1 MIFDFLKISTRFIPV
16 DLLPKSR
23 NPFLLYH
30 SICDRDYYSNNFHD
44 ISVDIL
50 YSQLK
55 HLKKSFIFVEIDEY
69 IKSKNKMDLAVL
81 TFDDGYSSVI
91 KNGIKILQELDIP
104 ATIFIN
110 TSFLKGGLFWRDKLR
125 FILDKG
131 YSKKFC
137 QWVYNPP
144 FNINID
150 HNKVYKQTKSYK
162 INSKIIN
169 EALDLFLVDQNICL
183 SDMPRFI
190 AEEDLLECSNGLIT
204 YGNHSM
210 NHYVMSSL
218 NEDEQYKEISSFDK
232 FYHKNNFKRSNVFSL
247 PFGGDKDLNSTTI
260 NILLDEGYEAIL
272 MSRGRLCR
280 NNNFYKNLQIL
291 DRVMPQYN
299 EKIVNLGLGYLLS
312 FKNPKIL

>member
-1 MIFDFLKISTRFIPV
+1 MIFNFLKIMSRFIPI
-16 DLLPKSR
+16 DLLSKSR

-55 HLKKSFIFVEIDEY
+55 HLKKSFIFVELDEY

-91 KNGIKILQELDIP
+91 KNGLKILQELDIP

-137 QWVYNPP
+137 
-144 FNINID
+144 
-150 HNKVYKQTKSYK
+150 
-162 INSKIIN
+162 
-169 EALDLFLVDQNICL
+169 
-183 SDMPRFI
+183 
-190 AEEDLLECSNGLIT
+190 
-204 YGNHSM
+204 
-210 NHYVMSSL
+210 
-218 NEDEQYKEISSFDK
+218 
-232 FYHKNNFKRSNVFSL
+232 
-247 PFGGDKDLNSTTI
+247 
-260 NILLDEGYEAIL
+260 
-272 MSRGRLCR
+272 
-280 NNNFYKNLQIL
+280 
-291 DRVMPQYN
+291 
-299 EKIVNLGLGYLLS
+299 
-312 FKNPKIL
+312 